1 MLVCFVVVET
11 RGEQKNRKTDL
22 TEKTKKNN
30 RKNRTGKKNWLN
42 RLKY

>member
-22 TEKTKKNN
+22 TEKTKKITE
-30 RKNRTGKKNWLN
+30 KTEPVKKTG
-42 RLKY
+42 